1 MQAPKQP
8 QSRSVKLRAAKSEQW
23 HPVPRL
29 TERKGSVGSMLQ
41 RQAIRVWHL
50 SLLCILTLQ
59 PAEAEGPSPAELQAG
74 GLLMR
79 METGYVTA
87 TLLNTDVE
95 MQVNGMVS
103 RVSVKQEFR
112 NEGNEWVE
120 GVYVFPLPA
129 TAAVDHLR
137 LYIGDRFIEG
147 EVREKEQ
154 ARKEY
159 EQAKQEGKKTS
170 LVQQQRANLFT
181 TSVANIAPGET
192 VIVEIEYLEDLRF
205 DDGTFS
211 LRFPMTLTP
220 RYIPGQA
227 LPDRQGNGWSPD
239 TNVVDDASMISPPMV
254 SVSNALKI
262 SLRATVNAGMP
273 LEIIAS
279 RYHPVSVAQENGRY
293 TVTLAGDTAPMDHDF
308 ELLWRPIPSSSPR
321 ALAFAETIDGKPHY
335 LLMVMPPDAADSGN
349 VPMPREMIF
358 VIDTSGSMH
367 GVSIEQARKALL
379 RAIDGLRPGDLFNV
393 IEFNSTTST
402 LFADSVMASTEN
414 TNRARSFVRGLQ
426 ANGGTE
432 MRPAL
437 MRAMKTVPSETY
449 LRQIIFITDGSVGNE
464 EELFALIES
473 RLAGARL
480 FTVGIGSAPN
490 SWFMR
495 KAAEVGRGTFT
506 TISALH
512 EVGEKM
518 DRLFRKLENPQVTN
532 IDVQW
537 PSGVM
542 VDAYP
547 TVVPDLYLGEPVT
560 VKARLSGEI
569 DPHTEVRVTG
579 DSLSG
584 AWSRDLRLD
593 GDKQSHGIA
602 ALWARAQIA
611 DLLDKE
617 RRGAGAE
624 EIRQAVVETALQHHL
639 VSKHTSLVAVDKT
652 PARPSA
658 EALTKEQIANRM
670 PYGQNGDAIFGFP
683 ATATNAA
690 TLRQS
695 GLAWLLAA
703 LLLLAI
709 RAWWQRD
716 SHGLAR

>member
-8 QSRSVKLRAAKSEQW
+8 QSRTGKPRAGRSEHW
-23 HPVPRL
+23 HPALRS
-29 TERKGSVGSMLQ
+29 TGRRTSVGGMLK
-41 RQAIRVWHL
+41 RQSNWVWHL
-50 SLLCILTLQ
+50 LLLCIITLQ
-59 PAEAEGPSPAELQAG
+59 PAEAEAPTAAELQAG

-87 TLLNTDVE
+87 TLLNTDVDI
-95 MQVNGMVS
+95 QVNGLVA

-120 GVYVFPLPA
+120 GVYVFPLPE

-192 VIVEIEYLEDLRF
+192 VIVEIEYLENLRF

-239 TNVVDDASMISPPMV
+239 TNIVEDASTITPPMV
-254 SVSNALKI
+254 SASNALKI

-279 RYHPVSVAQENGRY
+279 RYHPVSVAEDNGRY
-293 TVTLAGDTAPMDHDF
+293 TVMLAGGTAPMDHDF

-321 ALAFAETIDGKPHY
+321 ALAFAETIGGNPHY
-335 LLMVMPPDAADSGN
+335 LLMVMPPDTVDSGN
-349 VPMPREMIF
+349 APMPREMIY

-379 RAIDGLRPGDLFNV
+379 RAINSLRPGDLFNV

-402 LFADSVMASTEN
+402 LFADSVAASTAN
-414 TNRARSFVRGLQ
+414 TDKARSFVRNLQ

-437 MRAMKTVPSETY
+437 MRAMRTAPSESY

-464 EELFALIES
+464 EELFGLIES

-537 PSGVM
+537 PSGVI

-547 TVVPDLYLGEPVT
+547 TVIPDLYLGEPVT
-560 VKARLSGEI
+560 VKARLGSEV
-569 DPHTEVRVTG
+569 DPHATVRVTG
-579 DSLSG
+579 NSLSG
-584 AWSRDLRLD
+584 AWSRDLRLA
-593 GDKQSHGIA
+593 GDEQSPGIA
-602 ALWARAQIA
+602 ALWARARIA

-617 RRGAGAE
+617 RRGASAE

-652 PARPSA
+652 PVRPSA
-658 EALTKEQIANRM
+658 EALSNEQLANRM

-690 TLRQS
+690 ALRQS

-703 LLLLAI
+703 LMFLAG

-716 SHGLAR
+716 PHGLAR